1 MFIKCSV
8 EQSLSNGDLVQYD
21 TTQEKWVA
29 LTSSEA
35 MPWGIVVSTPTADET
50 EGSSLCLARVQFAGS
65 CLAKASRDIPAQ
77 GGCLSVEVGG
87 VYVNS
92 EGDCGLVSPA
102 SYSQA
107 ARLATD
113 LVLVHIR

>member
-8 EQSLSNGDLVQYD
+8 EQSLSVGDLVQYD
-21 TTQEKWVA
+21 TAQDKWLA
-29 LTSSEA
+29 LTSSAA
-35 MPWGIVVSTPTADET
+35 MPWGVVVSTPTADET
-50 EGSSLCLARVQFAGS
+50 EGSSLYLARVQFAGS
-65 CLAKASRDIPAQ
+65 CLAKASRDVPTQ

-87 VYVNS
+87 VYVDAD
-92 EGDCGLVSPA
+92 GDCGLVAPA

-107 ARLATD
+107 PRLATN